1 MIYLFV
7 ACAVGALAYLG
18 WKLTA
23 RSAYES
29 AEYTLLDS
37 DSPFET
43 RRYPDLLM
51 ATTNMKVES
60 QGDDGSFTRLFQYIR
75 GANDDEQKVAMTT
88 PVFMEPEADD
98 HQGQMGFVIPKNVAE
113 QDVPKPT
120 SENVQIRKRAGGRF
134 AVMRFSGRM
143 NRESLAKAEEQL
155 RQWMTKKGLVGD
167 RDAEFAGYD
176 PPWTPGPLRRNEVLI
191 RLK

>member
-7 ACAVGALAYLG
+7 ACTVGALAYLG

-51 ATTNMKVES
+51 ATTNMKFES
-60 QGDDGSFTRLFQYIR
+60 QGGDGSFTRLFQYIR

-88 PVFMEPEADD
+88 PVFMEPEVDD
-98 HQGQMGFVIPKNVAE
+98 HQGQMGFVIPKKVAE

-155 RQWMTKKGLVGD
+155 RQWMTKKDLVGD